1 MSPQRLILRPGIMNE
16 DAQKHELMLT
26 EVATDFLGAVGGGKL
41 VGDTLIEAK
50 PLAGTSGVDSEQQ
63 NLGLADPKTSNQKE
77 LLRSPGDEPG
87 GDNPEK
93 GKKPLTGGLRTEQT
107 DTGRLAGETTAGTN
121 KLKNPVDKEV
131 RKVERQNSPRYPTSP
146 SLLEPGKE

>member
-26 EVATDFLGAVGGGKL
+26 EAATDFLGAVGGG
-41 VGDTLIEAK
+41 DTLIEAK
-50 PLAGTSGVDSEQQ
+50 PTAGTSGEDSEQQ

-77 LLRSPGDEPG
+77 FLRSPGDEPG

-107 DTGRLAGETTAGTN
+107 DTGRLAGETTAGAN
-121 KLKNPVDKEV
+121 KLENPLTKKCG
-131 RKVERQNSPRYPTSP
+131 KVERQYSLRYLTSP
-146 SLLEPGKE
+146 SLLEQGKE